1 MQLHVFTLALGLVL
15 IAGPVFS
22 QDAAN
27 IWRTLGTVKVEKEF
41 DPTIG
46 MEIIRP
52 HFGPLIEK
60 LNGKEVTV
68 SGYVIPLT
76 GKRKQSQF
84 LFSAYPYSQ
93 CFFCGQAGPE
103 TAMEVFLQEGHSVL
117 YQEEALLVKGTL
129 RLRSMG
135 DVNGL
140 FYSLQDA
147 KVVQ

>member
-1 MQLHVFTLALGLVL
+1 MQNLLLALSLVFFF
-15 IAGPVFS
+15 AAADA

-27 IWRTLGTVKVEKEF
+27 IWRTLGMVQVEKEF

-52 HFGPLIEK
+52 DFGPLIEK
-60 LNGKEVTV
+60 LNGREVTV
-68 SGYVIPLT
+68 RGYVIPLT

-103 TAMEVFLQEGHSVL
+103 TAMEVFLKEGESAT
-117 YQEEALLVKGTL
+117 YQEEAVLIKGIM
-129 RLRSMG
+129 RLRSTG
-135 DVNGL
+135 DINGL
-140 FYSLQDA
+140 FYSLHEAEVLQ
-147 KVVQ
+147 